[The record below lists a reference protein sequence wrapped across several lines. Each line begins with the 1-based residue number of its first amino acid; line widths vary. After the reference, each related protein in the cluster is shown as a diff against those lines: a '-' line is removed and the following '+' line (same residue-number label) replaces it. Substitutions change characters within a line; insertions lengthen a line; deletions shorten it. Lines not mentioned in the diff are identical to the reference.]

1 MKLPFTLAQFLG
13 VFEKYNLA
21 IWPMQ
26 VIVYFLGIAGLIL
39 AIKKNRYSDRVI
51 AAILS
56 FFWLWMGIVYHLM
69 FFSDI
74 NKVARVFGMLFIAQG
89 VLFLAAG
96 VITTRISFRFKS
108 NVYSFVGIIFILYAM
123 IVYPIIGYL
132 LGHGYPRSPGFGIA
146 PCPTTIFT
154 LGLLLW
160 TDKRVP
166 KYLLFIPLIWSLIGF
181 YAAIAL
187 SIKEDIGLLIAG
199 LAGTLLVLI
208 RDKKIAKENP

>member
-1 MKLPFTLAQFLG
+1 
-13 VFEKYNLA
+13 
-21 IWPMQ
+21 MQ

-208 RDKKIAKENP
+208 REKKIAKENP